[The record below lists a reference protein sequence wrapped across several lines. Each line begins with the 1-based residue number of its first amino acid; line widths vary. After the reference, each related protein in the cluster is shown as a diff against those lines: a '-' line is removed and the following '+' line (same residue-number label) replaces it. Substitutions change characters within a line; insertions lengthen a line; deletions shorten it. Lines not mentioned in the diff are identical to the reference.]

1 MTNRDKINRTCIYD
15 LLIDMTQRTS
25 QCVLLLVSDM
35 SLEGKCS
42 RCRRYNYGECE
53 HCIQDWLNEE
63 VTNDGQRT

>member
-1 MTNRDKINRTCIYD
+1 MTNRDKLSKTCIYD
-15 LLIDMTQRTS
+15 LLINMTQWTS

-35 SLEGKCS
+35 SLDHKCN

-53 HCIQDWLNEE
+53 RCIQDWLNEE